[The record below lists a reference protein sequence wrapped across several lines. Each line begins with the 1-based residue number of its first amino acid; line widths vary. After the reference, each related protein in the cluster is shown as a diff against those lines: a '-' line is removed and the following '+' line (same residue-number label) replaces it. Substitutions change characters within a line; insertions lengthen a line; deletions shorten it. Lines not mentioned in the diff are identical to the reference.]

1 MSMSGPDPSDGAPA
15 EANSL
20 NAWMTAQGSS
30 FDALEATG
38 LYSTRAPMMLNFQ
51 HMLKVRPDFKS

>member
-1 MSMSGPDPSDGAPA
+1 
-15 EANSL
+15 
-20 NAWMTAQGSS
+20 MTAQGSS

-38 LYSTRAPMMLNFQ
+38 LSSTRAPMLKFQ